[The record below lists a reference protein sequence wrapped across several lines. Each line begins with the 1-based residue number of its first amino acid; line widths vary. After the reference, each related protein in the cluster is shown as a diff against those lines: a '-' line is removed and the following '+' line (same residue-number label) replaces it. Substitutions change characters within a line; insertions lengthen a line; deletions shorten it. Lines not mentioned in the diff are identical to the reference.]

1 MIHQSLK
8 PAFISLLALLPGLV
22 FTSCSENKSTGQNN
36 FRNSS
41 AAPSVEAVEARYG
54 SLPLS
59 ERLSG
64 TVISNNQV
72 DLYPEISGRVSQVLV
87 QNGQKVQQGETL
99 AILDDDQYREQLRQ
113 AEASLRIEQAR
124 LKQAQ
129 ARLNELQAQYRR
141 TKQLAERELSS
152 DLEIETLEAQMAS
165 AEADVELTQAQVER
179 SQSTVE
185 EQQELLSKAEVR
197 APITGTIG
205 RRNVEVGMQVSP
217 SSQIFTIGDLSK
229 LRVEVVLT
237 ENMMNYVEPGQ
248 TVRVYTGS
256 QGKKQNVITAEV
268 SRISPFLNDVTRS
281 TEAEID
287 VTDGNHSLRPGMFVP
302 VDILYGES
310 QQATLIPT
318 SALYTN
324 PNSGREGVFV
334 VTSLDGEV
342 EPAEQSDDDS
352 LPPLTEPLEVQFQPI
367 DVIARGRMEMGVSGI
382 EPGTWI
388 VTVGQDLLSVG
399 RNQAR
404 VRVSTW
410 QRILSLQG
418 LQRQDLLKQVLDESE
433 ESNQNQSQQPTL

>member
-1 MIHQSLK
+1 
-8 PAFISLLALLPGLV
+8 
-22 FTSCSENKSTGQNN
+22 
-36 FRNSS
+36 
-41 AAPSVEAVEARYG
+41 
-54 SLPLS
+54 
-59 ERLSG
+59 
-64 TVISNNQV
+64 
-72 DLYPEISGRVSQVLV
+72 
-87 QNGQKVQQGETL
+87 
-99 AILDDDQYREQLRQ
+99 
-113 AEASLRIEQAR
+113 
-124 LKQAQ
+124 
-129 ARLNELQAQYRR
+129 
-141 TKQLAERELSS
+141 
-152 DLEIETLEAQMAS
+152 
-165 AEADVELTQAQVER
+165 
-179 SQSTVE
+179 
-185 EQQELLSKAEVR
+185 
-197 APITGTIG
+197 
-205 RRNVEVGMQVSP
+205 MQVSP